1 MQEPT
6 PAWRERPA
14 ARHRRTRLAL
24 VDLTPDQVRAI
35 GVVASALADS
45 GLSIEQPAPNAFV
58 VALPGE
64 HKLSTP
70 CAFVVGTHTL
80 SVNAFVA
87 RRPDENHD
95 EVYRRLLQ
103 RNTLLSGV
111 AFALDRLGDIYLVG
125 RIATEAVTEQQI
137 DALLGSVTEAADSM
151 FDRILATGFASSIR
165 KEWEWRQR
173 QGQPLENL
181 EPFRALLHLDLD
193 DQAPPE

>member
-1 MQEPT
+1 
-6 PAWRERPA
+6 
-14 ARHRRTRLAL
+14 
-24 VDLTPDQVRAI
+24 VDLTPAQQRAI
-35 GVVASALADS
+35 GVVAAALADA
-45 GLSIEQPAPNAFV
+45 GVDVEQPALNAFV
-58 VALPGE
+58 IALPGE

-70 CAFVVGTHTL
+70 CAFVVGSHTV

-95 EVYRRLLQ
+95 EVHRRLLQ

-125 RIATEAVTEQQI
+125 RVPTETITEEHV

-173 QGQPLENL
+173 QGQPLDNL

-193 DQAPPE
+193 SDDEGSKREA